1 VGGRNSNLYCENQR
15 ILLARGMESKL
26 ARFGL
31 KGKRVDHILREL
43 VAQTLT
49 ELTALYDVRH
59 AAL

>member
-1 VGGRNSNLYCENQR
+1 
-15 ILLARGMESKL
+15 MESKL